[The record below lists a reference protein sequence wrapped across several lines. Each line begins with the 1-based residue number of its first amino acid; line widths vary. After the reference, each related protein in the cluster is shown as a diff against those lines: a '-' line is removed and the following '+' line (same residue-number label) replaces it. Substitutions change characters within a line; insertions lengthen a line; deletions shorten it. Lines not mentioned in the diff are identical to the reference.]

1 MNYIEWVLVRASA
14 LWRAQEETLK
24 GRLAQSVPAEP
35 AESGGARGGE
45 KAAARL
51 KRRLYGQ
58 TENDA
63 AASELMADAERAAAA
78 EAGRAAGAL
87 RSGNAL
93 KEESAAA
100 WIAGELE
107 KSTAAGASAAVRGEE
122 SFVRA
127 AARES
132 GGTETLALS
141 LERDARRYDGG
152 FLFY

>member
-24 GRLAQSVPAEP
+24 GRLAQSVPAAP
-35 AESGGARGGE
+35 AESGAARGGE
-45 KAAARL
+45 EAAARL

-63 AASELMADAERAAAA
+63 AASELMADAERAAA

>member
-24 GRLAQSVPAEP
+24 GRLAQSVPAAP

-45 KAAARL
+45 EAAARL

-63 AASELMADAERAAAA
+63 AASELMADAEKAAA

-132 GGTETLALS
+132 DGTETLALS

-152 FLFY
+152 FLY

>member
-24 GRLAQSVPAEP
+24 GRLAQSVPAAP

-45 KAAARL
+45 EAAARL

-63 AASELMADAERAAAA
+63 AASELMADAEKAAA

>member
-1 MNYIEWVLVRASA
+1 MNYIEWVLSRASA
-14 LWRAQEETLK
+14 LWRAREETLK
-24 GRLAQSVPAEP
+24 SRLAQSVPAEP
-35 AESGGARGGE
+35 AENGAAHDGE
-45 KAAARL
+45 EAAARL

-58 TENDA
+58 AENDA
-63 AASELMADAERAAAA
+63 AASELMADAEMAAAA
-78 EAGRAAGAL
+78 KAGHAVGAL
-87 RSGNAL
+87 RSGNAP
-93 KEESAAA
+93 EGESAAA
-100 WIAGELE
+100 
-107 KSTAAGASAAVRGEE
+107 GAPAAVRGEE

>member
-24 GRLAQSVPAEP
+24 GRLAQSVPAAP

-45 KAAARL
+45 EAAARL

-63 AASELMADAERAAAA
+63 AASELMADAEKAAA

-107 KSTAAGASAAVRGEE
+107 KSTAAGAAAAVWGEE

>member
-24 GRLAQSVPAEP
+24 GRLAQSVPAAP

-45 KAAARL
+45 EAAARL

-63 AASELMADAERAAAA
+63 AASELMADAEKAAA

-122 SFVRA
+122 SYVRA

>member
-14 LWRAQEETLK
+14 LWRAREETLK

-45 KAAARL
+45 EAAARL

-78 EAGRAAGAL
+78 E
-87 RSGNAL
+87 
-93 KEESAAA
+93 
-100 WIAGELE
+100 
-107 KSTAAGASAAVRGEE
+107 
-122 SFVRA
+122 
-127 AARES
+127 
-132 GGTETLALS
+132 TLALS

>member
-14 LWRAQEETLK
+14 LWRAREETLK
-24 GRLAQSVPAEP
+24 GRHAQSVPAEP

-45 KAAARL
+45 EAAARL

-63 AASELMADAERAAAA
+63 AASELMADAEKAAA

>member
-24 GRLAQSVPAEP
+24 GRLAQSVPAAP

-45 KAAARL
+45 EAAARL

-63 AASELMADAERAAAA
+63 AASELMADAEKAAA

-107 KSTAAGASAAVRGEE
+107 KSTAAGAAAAVWGEE

-152 FLFY
+152 FLFD

>member
-1 MNYIEWVLVRASA
+1 MAKTILPLSSDIYLEADGKKVAVVQSYTTKAVRTSREIEAFGES
-14 LWRAQEETLK
+14 
-24 GRLAQSVPAEP
+24 EP
-35 AESGGARGGE
+35 VA
-45 KAAARL
+45 
-51 KRRLYGQ
+51 
-58 TENDA
+58 T
-63 AASELMADAERAAAA
+63 
-78 EAGRAAGAL
+78 
-87 RSGNAL
+87 
-93 KEESAAA
+93 
-100 WIAGELE
+100 IAGERE